1 MHLRNIEDSL
11 ADLGLAAGS
20 SPARLELT
28 RREFLRFTTIAG
40 SGLTLGAVI
49 PAAVAK
55 NPGLTVLGVEGTPG
69 DFTTPFV
76 RIDPDNTVT
85 VICKHVEAGQGVWT
99 GLPAV
104 VAEELDASWDQMR
117 AESSPAKVPTYGNF
131 AFGPKGMVQGTGGST
146 SMANSWDQLRHAGAY
161 ARSMLVQAAANRWK
175 VPASEINVSEGVVSH
190 SSGRKATFGELAAAA
205 GKLPLPKDVKL
216 KDPSQFKLI
225 GREQRLPRLDSRS
238 KSTGTQTF
246 AIDVMLPDMM
256 TAVVMRPPR
265 FGAKVQSIDSAAAK
279 AVPGVVDV
287 VEIPR
292 GVAVVA
298 RDTWSAKKGREALK
312 VSWDETAAEKRSTE
326 AIFKEYRQIRG
337 GPQAVQAEN
346 RGDAEGALKSA
357 AKVLE
362 MEFEFPYLA
371 HAPMEPLTAV
381 ARLSPDK
388 CEIWAGCQFQTL
400 DQANAAQA
408 VGLKPDQVTI
418 YTLAAGG
425 TFGRRA
431 TPESDYISEVASIA
445 KATGGRYPVK
455 LIWTREDDI
464 TGGHYRPATYHH
476 VTAGLDK
483 DGKLVALK
491 QDVVNQ
497 SIMAGTPF
505 AAMMKGGVDP
515 TSVEGGTAE
524 QYDVENARVTWTQ
537 AKVGVPILWWR
548 SVGHTHT
555 AFAKEVVIDELAEAA
570 GKDPVAF
577 RLSAMTKHPRS
588 AAVLKLAA
596 EKAGWD
602 KPFPNGSPGPN
613 GGKRGRGVAVHESF
627 GSVVAQVVEVTVTDG
642 SVKVDRVVA
651 AVDCGIAVTPDV
663 VRAQMQS
670 GIGYGLS
677 AALYGRISLTDGRV
691 DQTNF
696 HQYRVLR
703 INEMPR
709 DIEIHILPS
718 TNPPSGVGEPGTPPI
733 APAVANAIRAAT
745 GIKLRKL
752 PFDLAAAAKA
762 MKT

>member
-1 MHLRNIEDSL
+1 MYLRNIEDSL
-11 ADLGLAAGS
+11 AAWPPL
-20 SPARLELT
+20 ARLGVT
-28 RREFLRFTTIAG
+28 RREFLRFTTLAG
-40 SGLTLGAVI
+40 SGLTLGTI
-49 PAAVAK
+49 MPAIAK
-55 NPGLTVLGVEGTPG
+55 NTGLNVLGIEGTPG
-69 DFTTPFV
+69 DFSTPFV

-104 VAEELDASWDQMR
+104 VAEELDASWSQMR
-117 AESSPAKVPTYGNF
+117 AESSPAQVPTYGNF
-131 AFGPKGMVQGTGGST
+131 AFGPKGNVQGTGGST

-161 ARSMLVQAAANRWK
+161 ARAMLVQAAANRWK
-175 VPASEINVSEGVVSH
+175 VPASEITVSDGVVSH

-205 GKLPLPKDVKL
+205 GKLPLPKEIKL

-225 GREQRLPRLDSRS
+225 GSEKRLPRLDSHA

-256 TAVVMRPPR
+256 TALVMRPPR
-265 FGAKVQSIDSAAAK
+265 FGAKVQSIDAAAAK

-287 VEIPR
+287 VQIPR

-298 RDTWSAKKGREALK
+298 RDTWSAKKGRDALK
-312 VSWDETAAEKRSTE
+312 VTWDESGAEKRGTDT
-326 AIFKEYRQIRG
+326 IFKEYRQMSG
-337 GPQAVQAEN
+337 GAEAVKVDS
-346 RGDAEGALKSA
+346 RGDADAALKQA

-362 MEFEFPYLA
+362 FEFEFPYLA
-371 HAPMEPLTAV
+371 HAPMEPLTAA
-381 ARLSPDK
+381 ARLSPGK
-388 CEIWAGCQFQTL
+388 CEIWAGCQFQTI

-408 VGLKPDQVTI
+408 AGLKLEQVTI
-418 YTLAAGG
+418 NTLAAGG

-431 TPESDYISEVASIA
+431 NVESDYIVEVVSIA
-445 KATGGRYPVK
+445 KATGGKYPVK

-464 TGGHYRPATYHH
+464 TGGRYRPATYHH
-476 VTAGLDK
+476 VTAGLSQ
-483 DGKLVALK
+483 DGKLVAVK

-497 SIMAGTPF
+497 SILAGTPL
-505 AAMMKGGVDP
+505 AGMMKDGIDP
-515 TSVEGGTAE
+515 TSVEGGTSE
-524 QYDVENARVTWTQ
+524 QYDVENAHVTWTP

-555 AFAKEVVIDELAEAA
+555 AFAKEVVVDELAAAA
-570 GKDPVAF
+570 GKDPVAY
-577 RLSAMTKHPRS
+577 RLSLLEKHPRS

-596 EKAGWD
+596 EKAGWSA
-602 KPFPNGSPGPN
+602 PFPTGKAANGSF
-613 GGKRGRGVAVHESF
+613 RGRGVAVHESF
-627 GSVVAQVVEVTVTDG
+627 GSVVAHVVEVTVTDG
-642 SVKVDRVVA
+642 SVKVDRVVT

-677 AALYGRISLTDGRV
+677 AALYGKISLTDGRV

-709 DIEIHILPS
+709 VIEIHIVPS
-718 TNPPSGVGEPGTPPI
+718 ANPPSGVGEPGTPPI
-733 APAVANAIRAAT
+733 APAVANAVRAAT
-745 GIKLRKL
+745 GIQLRKL
-752 PFDLAAAAKA
+752 PFDLAAAKA
-762 MKT
+762 TKT

>member
-1 MHLRNIEDSL
+1 MDLRNIEDSM
-11 ADLGLAAGS
+11 AAW
-20 SPARLELT
+20 PPLARLGVT
-28 RREFLRFTTIAG
+28 RRDFLRFTTIAG
-40 SGLTLGAVI
+40 SGLTLGAII
-49 PAAVAK
+49 PASAAK
-55 NPGLTVLGVEGTPG
+55 NSGLTVLGVEGKPG
-69 DFTTPFV
+69 DYSTPFV

-131 AFGPKGMVQGTGGST
+131 AFGPKGNMQGTGGST

-161 ARSMLVQAAANRWK
+161 ARAMLVQAAANRWK
-175 VPASEINVSEGVVSH
+175 VPASQITVSDGVVSH
-190 SSGRKATFGELAAAA
+190 SSGKKATFGELAAAA
-205 GKLPLPKDVKL
+205 GKLTLPTDIKL

-225 GREQRLPRLDSRS
+225 GSETKLPRLDSRS
-238 KSTGTQTF
+238 KSTGTQQF

-256 TAVVMRPPR
+256 TAVVLRPPR
-265 FGAKVQSIDSAAAK
+265 FGAKVQSIDPAAAK

-287 VEIPR
+287 VQIPR

-298 RDTWSAKKGREALK
+298 RDTWGAKKGREALK
-312 VSWDETAAEKRSTE
+312 VSWDESGAEKRGTD
-326 AIFKEYRQIRG
+326 AIFKEYRQMSG
-337 GPQAVQAEN
+337 GAGAVKVES
-346 RGDAEGALKSA
+346 RGDVDGSLKTA
-357 AKVLE
+357 AKRIDA
-362 MEFEFPYLA
+362 EFEFPYLA

-381 ARLSPDK
+381 ARLGADK
-388 CEIWAGCQFQTL
+388 CEIWAGCQFHTV

-408 VGLKPDQVTI
+408 AGLKPEQVVI

-431 TPESDYISEVASIA
+431 TPESDYISEVVSIA
-445 KATGGRYPVK
+445 KATGGKYPVK

-464 TGGHYRPATYHH
+464 TGGHYRPATYHRI
-476 VTAGLDK
+476 TAGLNQ
-483 DGKLVALK
+483 DGKLIAVK

-497 SIMAGTPF
+497 SILAGTPM
-505 AAMMKGGVDP
+505 AGMMKDGVDP

-524 QYDVENARVTWTQ
+524 QYDVENAHVTWTQ
-537 AKVGVPILWWR
+537 AKVGVPVLWWR

-555 AFAKEVVIDELAEAA
+555 AFAKEVFIDELAQAA
-570 GKDPVAF
+570 GKDPVAY
-577 RLSAMTKHPRS
+577 RLSLLEKNPRQ
-588 AAVLKLAA
+588 AAVLKLVAQ
-596 EKAGWD
+596 KAGWD
-602 KPFPNGSPGPN
+602 KPFANGQAGAN
-613 GGKRGRGVAVHESF
+613 GVHRGRGVAVHESF
-627 GSVVAQVVEVTVTDG
+627 GSVVAHVAEVTVNDG
-642 SVKVDRVVA
+642 TITVDRVVT

-670 GIGYGLS
+670 CIGYGLS
-677 AALYGRISLTDGRV
+677 AALYGKISLTEGRV

-709 DIEIHILPS
+709 VIEIHILPS

-733 APAVANAIRAAT
+733 APAVANAVRAAT
-745 GIKLRKL
+745 GMKLHKL
-752 PFDLAAAAKA
+752 PFDLAAAKA
-762 MKT
+762 TKT